1 MIAGF
6 FFVAT
11 CDCDCEANDRFHAVK
26 MHLYYTVNNF

>member
-6 FFVAT
+6 FSVAT

-26 MHLYYTVNNF
+26 NALILHG

>member
-11 CDCDCEANDRFHAVK
+11 CDCDCDCEANDRFHAVK
-26 MHLYYTVNNF
+26 NALTLHG